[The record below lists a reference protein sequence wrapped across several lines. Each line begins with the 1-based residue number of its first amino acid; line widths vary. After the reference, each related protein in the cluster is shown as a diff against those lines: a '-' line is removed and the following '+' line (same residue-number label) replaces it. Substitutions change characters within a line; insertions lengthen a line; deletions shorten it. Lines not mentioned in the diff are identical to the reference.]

1 MSRPFRLASQF
12 CIAIRRGPFLSV
24 ALAALLSMPAAAET
38 MSDALRQAYRNSP
51 DINQQRAAVRAI
63 DENTPKAKAGYLPK
77 VNANGFLGEEYDY
90 ERGQLT
96 SSMTGATGGLK
107 THAAVRGYTGKVT
120 ETVFD
125 GFKTLNSVRQA
136 ESQTFAARE
145 TLRGTEQNVL
155 LGAATAYMNVLR
167 DSAIVELRRNNVIV
181 LTEQL
186 RQIRSRFQAGEVTT
200 SDVAQ
205 TQASLAQGRSD
216 FAGAQSALLASTAS
230 FRLYVG
236 VEPDKLA
243 PAKPLDP
250 LLPRDLDA
258 AISIGLAQHPLIVAA
273 RHNVAVALSAVKV
286 AEAALYPTASLVGEV
301 DRLLDYDGFTS
312 LPGYKSF
319 DAFVGGQAVLP
330 VYQGGAE
337 YAAIRQAK
345 EQVRQAELAL
355 DSQGDAVR
363 AQIVAAWNG
372 LDAARAEIQS
382 GRAAEAAAERALSG
396 MRDEA
401 IAGQRTTYD
410 VLTAQQTL
418 LSARVGLVTAQRD
431 RIVASYGTLAAI
443 GGLNPDRLRLDGP
456 RYDPAAHYRQ
466 VENKFIGTSTPDG
479 R

>member
-1 MSRPFRLASQF
+1 M
-12 CIAIRRGPFLSV
+12 
-24 ALAALLSMPAAAET
+24 
-38 MSDALRQAYRNSP
+38 
-51 DINQQRAAVRAI
+51 
-63 DENTPKAKAGYLPK
+63 
-77 VNANGFLGEEYDY
+77 
-90 ERGQLT
+90 
-96 SSMTGATGGLK
+96 
-107 THAAVRGYTGKVT
+107 
-120 ETVFD
+120 
-125 GFKTLNSVRQA
+125 
-136 ESQTFAARE
+136 
-145 TLRGTEQNVL
+145 
-155 LGAATAYMNVLR
+155 
-167 DSAIVELRRNNVIV
+167 RRNNVIV

-258 AISIGLAQHPLIVAA
+258 AISIGLAQHPLIGAA

-301 DRLLDYDGFTS
+301 DRVLDYDGFTS